1 MTNLTWKPVH
11 WTKDLLMKAVRY
23 EFSEGDLASVANFD
37 FIKDG
42 MTPLEAVDLIATELT
57 VRVNKADLCRPVSLQ
72 RLGKE
77 S

>member
-1 MTNLTWKPVH
+1 
-11 WTKDLLMKAVRY
+11 MKAVRY

-42 MTPLEAVDLIATELT
+42 MTPLEAVNLVATKLT
-57 VRVNKADLCRPVSLQ
+57 VRVNKADLYRPVNLW
-72 RLGKE
+72 RLGSTFFPAEQGKE